1 MATRNIKSMI
11 AGTVLQVHKRPGDPV
26 AARDAVVSLECMK
39 MEIPIAAPAAG
50 RIVSIEVNQGDNV
63 AQDQLVFVL
72 ET

>member
-11 AGTVLQVHKRPGDPV
+11 AGTVLQIHKRAGDPV
-26 AARDAVVSLECMK
+26 AARDPILTLECMK
-39 MEIPIAAPAAG
+39 MEIPIVAPAGG

-63 AQDQLVFVL
+63 EKDQLVFVL